1 MAAFDP
7 TRRVFLK
14 GAGLASVGLGFAP
27 STLLTRAAEAASA
40 GPRVLVQVFLRGGAD
55 GLNLC
60 VPHRDGDYY
69 RLRPNI
75 GLTLAGGV
83 RDLDGFFGLHP
94 ALAPLD
100 ELYREGLLALHPT
113 VGNAQLGRSHFDA
126 QDFMD
131 TARPG
136 DKTATD
142 GWLERVARQISGE
155 ELTQLVALSSRAPRS
170 VLGPHPDL
178 VVQDLA
184 AFTLRTGN
192 GSGDWSSEAETLLK
206 EMHASGTSAAAVS
219 GREVFAAIDTLRR
232 TPALQAPPAN
242 GATYP
247 AGRTGSALRQAAQLI
262 KAGLG
267 TRAIYVNITGSFDTH
282 ANQLAAN
289 NADFGP
295 LAQTLVAFRRDLGG
309 LIDDVL
315 LLVTTEFGRTAAQN
329 GSQGTDHGFA
339 HCGLF
344 LGGSVRGRRVH
355 GNWPGL
361 SPAALNEGRDLRHTV
376 DFRDLF
382 LAAARWLGVTD
393 SAAVIPG
400 YTPGPDPGLWS

>member
-7 TRRVFLK
+7 SRRMFVK
-14 GAGLASVGLGFAP
+14 GAGLAAVGLGFAP
-27 STLLTRAAEAASA
+27 STLLTRAAEAAGA
-40 GPRVLVQVFLRGGAD
+40 GPRVLVQVFLRGGCD

-60 VPHRDGDYY
+60 VPYRDGDYY
-69 RLRPNI
+69 RLRPGI
-75 GLTLAGGV
+75 GLTTGGGV

-94 ALAPLD
+94 ALAPL
-100 ELYREGLLALHPT
+100 EALYREGLLALHPT

-136 DKTATD
+136 DKTASD

-155 ELTQLVALSSRAPRS
+155 ELTQLVALSSRTPRS

-178 VVQDLA
+178 VLQDLA

-192 GSGDWSSEAETLLK
+192 GSSDWSSEAETLL
-206 EMHASGTSAAAVS
+206 EEVHAAGNATAYVS
-219 GREVFAAIDTLRR
+219 GRDVFTAIDTLRR

-242 GATYP
+242 GASYP
-247 AGRTGSALRQAAQLI
+247 AGRAGSGLRQAAQLV

-267 TRAIYVNITGSFDTH
+267 TRAIYVNVTGAFDTH
-282 ANQLAAN
+282 ANQLAGN

-295 LAQTLVAFRRDLGG
+295 LAQALVAFRLDLGAR
-309 LIDDVL
+309 IDDVL
-315 LLVTTEFGRTAAQN
+315 LMVTTEFGRTAAQN

-344 LGGSVRGRRVH
+344 LGGGVRGGKVH

-361 SPAALNEGRDLRHTV
+361 SPSALNEGRDLRFTV
-376 DFRDLF
+376 DFRDVF
-382 LAAARWLGVTD
+382 LSAARWLGVTD
-393 SAAVIPG
+393 AAQVIPG
-400 YTPGPDPGLWS
+400 YAPGPDPGVFS

>member
-7 TRRVFLK
+7 SRRVFLK
-14 GAGLASVGLGFAP
+14 GAGLASVGVGLVP
-27 STLLTRAAEAASA
+27 STLLTRAAEAAGA

-55 GLNLC
+55 GLNMC
-60 VPHRDGDYY
+60 VPYRDGDYA

-75 GLTLAGGV
+75 GLSLASGV

-94 ALAPLD
+94 ALAPLE

-113 VGNAQLGRSHFDA
+113 VGNARLGRSHFDA

-136 DKTATD
+136 DKTAAD
-142 GWLERVARQISGE
+142 GWLERVARQIGGE
-155 ELTQLVALSSRAPRS
+155 ELTQLVALSSRTPRA
-170 VLGPHPDL
+170 VLGSHPEL
-178 VVQDLA
+178 VTQDLA

-192 GSGDWSSEAETLLK
+192 SSADWSSEAETLLK
-206 EMHASGTSAAAVS
+206 EMHAAGDATAYRS
-219 GREVFAAIDTLRR
+219 GREVFAAVDTLRR
-232 TPALQAPPAN
+232 TAALQAPPSN
-242 GATYP
+242 GASYP
-247 AGRTGSALRQAAQLI
+247 AGRTGSSLRQAAQLI

-267 TRAIYVNITGSFDTH
+267 TRAIYVNVTGAFDTH

-295 LAQTLVAFRRDLGG
+295 LAQALVAFRRDLGG

-315 LLVTTEFGRTAAQN
+315 LMVTTEFGRTAAQN

-339 HCGLF
+339 HCGIF
-344 LGGSVRGRRVH
+344 LGGSVRGRRVY
-355 GNWPGL
+355 GDWPGL
-361 SPAALNEGRDLRHTV
+361 SLNALNEGRDLRHNI

-382 LAAARWLGVTD
+382 LAASRWLGVTD
-393 SAAVIPG
+393 AAAVIPG
-400 YTPGPDPGLWS
+400 YTPGPDPGVWA